1 MVFVPLQGG
10 GGLASRL
17 PPSPLLSYARTPGG
31 PPAGA
36 CTERALYGHGRV
48 ARLALSFLCPP
59 TLPRRPRGGGE
70 GGGAVFAPSLPA
82 FALGGVVVGG
92 GGGAPFSPPIRCT
105 HVAGMS

>member
-1 MVFVPLQGG
+1 MAFVPLQGG

-36 CTERALYGHGRV
+36 CTERAPYGHGRV
-48 ARLALSFLCPP
+48 ARLALSFLCLP
-59 TLPRRPRGGGE
+59 TLPRCPRGGG
-70 GGGAVFAPSLPA
+70 GALFAPSLPV
-82 FALGGVVVGG
+82 FALGGVVVVG
-92 GGGAPFSPPIRCT
+92 GGGAPFSPPLCCT